1 MLKPVR
7 SSSYLLGS
15 SSITALFGSF
25 LVFNFLCSINFVLLH
40 ILKKETKMHILRIF
54 LSVLIIGLFNQSI
67 NAQNKYAYKVNL
79 NEINDDKLQVEL
91 ITPTIPKSKKVLKF
105 HIPKLVPGTYSIYDF
120 GRFVSEFKA
129 YNKKGKRLKVA
140 HPDPNTWVISK
151 AHKLARITYTVDDTW
166 DTNLDNK
173 IFEPAGTN
181 FEAGK
186 NFVFNNSSVFGF
198 FEDMERIPYEIEVDH
213 PENLKLSTGLINK
226 KVDEDTD
233 LLTIDNYMD
242 LVDGPFMYSKQ
253 DFTYIQVG
261 GCKVLVAV
269 YSPTGKI
276 TSKFIAGEIEPI
288 LRAQREYLG
297 GKLPVDRYAFIL
309 YMTDGM
315 SASGGYG
322 ALEHSYSSFYYLP
335 EMEPSQLAQTMRDVA
350 AHEFYHIVTPL
361 NIHSEEIHN
370 FNFIEPR
377 MSKHLWLYEGVT
389 EYAAGHVQV
398 KQGLM
403 PIEDY
408 MGVVAGKMRGA
419 ESHKDDLPFTDMS
432 LGCLKKHKDEYL
444 NVYQKGALIGMCLD
458 LQLLSL
464 SKGKMTLQDLMNKLS
479 LKFGKDNPFKD
490 NELFTTITELT
501 YPGVA
506 PFFKRYVAGPY
517 PLPIKELMK
526 KVGIEYAETTTTEQ
540 KTLGGL
546 ENAIGVDFASGLFFI
561 EKFDMLN
568 DFGKEIGFEDGDVIK
583 SWNGVPLTLKNINNV
598 LTDFMMNVKEGDKM
612 DITVL
617 REKEEVQ
624 LNSSYK
630 MVEVEQKHGF
640 KILEDATEE
649 QIALRKA
656 WLGDYKVKEIQP

>member
-1 MLKPVR
+1 M
-7 SSSYLLGS
+7 Y
-15 SSITALFGSF
+15 
-25 LVFNFLCSINFVLLH
+25 
-40 ILKKETKMHILRIF
+40 ILRIF
-54 LSVLIIGLFNQSI
+54 LPVLLIGLFNQSI
-67 NAQNKYAYKVNL
+67 NAQNQYAYKVDL
-79 NEINDDKLQVEL
+79 NEISNDKLKVEL
-91 ITPTIPKSKKVLKF
+91 NTPTIPKSKKVLKF

-129 YNKKGKRLKVA
+129 YNKRGKRLKVA

-151 AHKLARITYTVDDTW
+151 AHKLAKITYTVDDTW
-166 DTNLDNK
+166 DTELDNK

-198 FEDMERIPYEIEVDH
+198 FEGMERVPYKIEVDH
-213 PENLKLSTGLINK
+213 PKQLKLSTALVNEQ
-226 KVDEDTD
+226 VDEDTD
-233 LLTIDNYMD
+233 ILSIPNYMD
-242 LVDGPFMYSKQ
+242 LVDGPFMYSKP

-288 LRAQREYLG
+288 LRAQKEYLG

-309 YMTDGM
+309 YMTDGI
-315 SASGGYG
+315 SGSGGYG

-335 EMEPSQLAQTMRDVA
+335 EMDPAQLAQTMRDVA

-408 MGVVAGKMRGA
+408 LDVVAGKMRGA
-419 ESHKDDLPFTDMS
+419 EAHKDDLPFTDMS
-432 LGCLKKHKDEYL
+432 LGCLKQHKDEYL

-464 SKGKMTLQDLMNKLS
+464 SNGKMTLQDLMNKLAEQ
-479 LKFGKDNPFKD
+479 FGANNPFKD
-490 NELFTTITELT
+490 NELFPTIEKMTF
-501 YPGVA
+501 PGIGA
-506 PFFKRYVAGPY
+506 FFKRYVAGPF
-517 PLPIKELMK
+517 PLPIKQLME
-526 KVGIEYAETTTTEQ
+526 KVGIEYAETTIAEE

-546 ENAIGVDFASGLFFI
+546 ENAIGVDFTSGSFFI

-568 DFGKEIGFEDGDVIK
+568 EFGKEIGFQEGDVIK
-583 SWNGVPLTLKNINNV
+583 TWNGEPLTLKNINGL
-598 LTDFMMNVKEGDKM
+598 LTDFMMNVKVGDPM
-612 DITVL
+612 NIVVQ
-617 REKEEVQ
+617 REKEEVT
-624 LNSSYK
+624 LNSAYR
-630 MVEVEQKHGF
+630 MVEIEQNHGF
-640 KILEDATEE
+640 KILEDATPE

-656 WLGDYKVKEIQP
+656 WLGEYTEKEMKP

>member
-1 MLKPVR
+1 MLLV
-7 SSSYLLGS
+7 GF
-15 SSITALFGSF
+15 ISF
-25 LVFNFLCSINFVLLH
+25 
-40 ILKKETKMHILRIF
+40 
-54 LSVLIIGLFNQSI
+54 SVS
-67 NAQNKYAYKVNL
+67 AQNQYSYKVDL
-79 NEINDDKLQVEL
+79 RQVNDDKLQVEL
-91 ITPTIPKSKKVLKF
+91 TTPTIPRSQKVIKF
-105 HIPKLVPGTYSIYDF
+105 QIPKLVPGTYSIYDF
-120 GRFVSEFKA
+120 GRFVSDFKA

-151 AHKLARITYTVDDTW
+151 SHKLAKITYTVDDTW

-186 NFVFNNSSVFGF
+186 NFVFNNSSVFGY
-198 FEDMERIPYEIEVDH
+198 FEGMERVPYRIEVDH
-213 PENLKLSTGLINK
+213 PENLKLSTALINT

-233 LLTIDNYMD
+233 VLTVDNYMD
-242 LVDGPFMYSKQ
+242 LVDGPFMYSEP

-261 GCKVLVAV
+261 ECKVLVAV

-288 LRAQREYLG
+288 LQAQREYLG
-297 GKLPVDRYAFIL
+297 GKLPVDRYAFLL
-309 YMTDGM
+309 YMTDGI
-315 SASGGYG
+315 SGSGGYG

-335 EMEPSQLAQTMRDVA
+335 EMDPGQLAQTMRDVA

-370 FNFIEPR
+370 FDFINPR

-408 MGVVAGKMRGA
+408 LGVVAGKMRGA
-419 ESHKDDLPFTDMS
+419 EAHKDDLPFTEMS

-464 SKGKMTLQDLMNKLS
+464 SDGKMTLQDLMNKLA

-490 NELFTTITELT
+490 DELFPTIVELT
-501 YPGVA
+501 YPGIA

-517 PLPIKELMK
+517 PLPITQLME
-526 KVGIEYAETTTTEQ
+526 KVGIEYAATTIVEE

-546 ENAIGVDFASGLFFI
+546 ENAIGVDFTSGSFFI
-561 EKFDMLN
+561 EKYEMLN
-568 DFGKEIGFEDGDVIK
+568 DFGKEIGFKEGDVIK
-583 SWNGVPLTLKNINNV
+583 TWNGAPLTLKNINSL
-598 LTDFMMNVKEGDKM
+598 LTDFMMNVKVGDPM
-612 DITVL
+612 NIVVQRD
-617 REKEEVQ
+617 KEEVK
-624 LNSSYK
+624 LDSK
-630 MVEVEQKHGF
+630 FRMVEEEQSHGF
-640 KILEDATEE
+640 KILEDATDE
-649 QIALRKA
+649 QLALRKA
-656 WLGDYKVKEIQP
+656 WLGAYKVKEPQP